1 MSACRII
8 RVTLVNRQTVVHLGI
23 HNTCVEM
30 IYKSQVQSFGH
41 SAGKLCPLA
50 ALPGEFDGGS
60 GGTEVPTQ
68 PKPPR
73 KPYTVTRK
81 RETWTEEEHTKFV
94 EAVRLY
100 NRDWKKVEAHVSTK
114 TVVQVRDFSFVGV
127 VPNSTDIIKN
137 LRVVWV
143 SNSQEKNLLQT
154 SQHCQQESFIP
165 I

>member
-1 MSACRII
+1 MDDMSACRII
-8 RVTLVNRQTVVHLGI
+8 RVTLVNRQTIVHLGI
-23 HNTCVEM
+23 HNTWVTIIE
-30 IYKSQVQSFGH
+30 KTQVQSFGR

-81 RETWTEEEHTKFV
+81 RETWTEEEHSKFV

-114 TVVQVRDFSFVGV
+114 TVVQVRDYCFVGV
-127 VPNSTDIIKN
+127 APSSNLVIKN
-137 LRVVWV
+137 EHVVWV
-143 SNSQEKNLLQT
+143 SNS
-154 SQHCQQESFIP
+154 
-165 I
+165 